1 MALLKTKTPAAEPF
15 IVPPLTSH
23 PDYAALIDK
32 RTALIDRKAA
42 VRSEKRELERQIMDT
57 PAPALRRGVA
67 ELLDE
72 AGDST
77 THLRGRLS
85 ELAALDR
92 DIDAALEVLRQRLLV
107 ARSVASTAIVK
118 AVKPEYGR
126 RVAEIARALEAVAVA
141 RAGYD
146 ELRDQF
152 EREDISWGALVPVS
166 LSFLGDHRDGQIP
179 RFVREAKEA
188 GYYA

>member
-72 AGDST
+72 AGDRHHPFTRPFVRTGS
-77 THLRGRLS
+77 
-85 ELAALDR
+85 
-92 DIDAALEVLRQRLLV
+92 
-107 ARSVASTAIVK
+107 ARS
-118 AVKPEYGR
+118 GHR
-126 RVAEIARALEAVAVA
+126 R
-141 RAGYD
+141 
-146 ELRDQF
+146 
-152 EREDISWGALVPVS
+152 GA
-166 LSFLGDHRDGQIP
+166 
-179 RFVREAKEA
+179 
-188 GYYA
+188 

>member
-1 MALLKTKTPAAEPF
+1 M
-15 IVPPLTSH
+15 
-23 PDYAALIDK
+23 
-32 RTALIDRKAA
+32 
-42 VRSEKRELERQIMDT
+42 
-57 PAPALRRGVA
+57 
-67 ELLDE
+67 
-72 AGDST
+72 
-77 THLRGRLS
+77 S